1 MSFWDFF
8 LLMIWTYVFIAYL
21 FLLFHI
27 IGDIFRDKDLGGVAK
42 AAWIIGLIVFPF
54 LLALVYLI
62 VRGRGMAER
71 QASKV
76 SQARADTDQYIK
88 SVASTSSPADQITF
102 GLSPPRLSGHIPL
115 AITVSPAAVASLTP
129 REPFTRSSRRS
140 GIVLGRIVRW

>member
-71 QASKV
+71 QAARV

-88 SVASTSSPADQITF
+88 SVASTSSPADQIASAKA
-102 GLSPPRLSGHIPL
+102 LQDSGSITQAEFDQLKAKAL
-115 AITVSPAAVASLTP
+115 A
-129 REPFTRSSRRS
+129 
-140 GIVLGRIVRW
+140 